1 MKPKKI
7 FKKMIKE
14 HDLGNEVTYVS
25 TYENVRAVAKM
36 LCSQPDTYIESI
48 TIEPP
53 EWAGYDKAY
62 LLTLSSDNLIWV
74 EKAYFDNG
82 HIARSGGVYYIDV
95 TAIGDAKPEDFVL
108 EGESTVKLIGG
119 ACDD

>member
-36 LCSQPDTYIESI
+36 LCSQPDTCIESI

-53 EWAGYDKAY
+53 DWAGYDKVY
-62 LLTLSSDNLIWV
+62 ILTLSSDNLIWV
-74 EKAYFDNG
+74 QKAYFDNG
-82 HIARSGGVYYIDV
+82 NIARSDGVCYIDID
-95 TAIGDAKPEDFVL
+95 AIGDAKPEDFVL
-108 EGESTVKLIGG
+108 EGESTVKLMGG

>member
-7 FKKMIKE
+7 FKRMIKE
-14 HDLGNEVTYVS
+14 HELGNEVTYVS

-53 EWAGYDKAY
+53 DWAGYDKAY

-74 EKAYFDNG
+74 EKHTLTMGTLREVMVCATLTLMLLVMPNRKILFLKANL
-82 HIARSGGVYYIDV
+82 R
-95 TAIGDAKPEDFVL
+95 
-108 EGESTVKLIGG
+108 
-119 ACDD
+119 